1 MKASLE
7 KVENVVNPPQIP
19 IVRNIL
25 HSGDKIFPF
34 SESPK
39 TTPII
44 KLPRILIRK
53 VLQGKTVIYAT

>member
-7 KVENVVNPPQIP
+7 NVEKVVNPPQIP

-44 KLPRILIRK
+44 KLPTIFIIK
-53 VLQGKTVIYAT
+53 VPHGKTETYAT